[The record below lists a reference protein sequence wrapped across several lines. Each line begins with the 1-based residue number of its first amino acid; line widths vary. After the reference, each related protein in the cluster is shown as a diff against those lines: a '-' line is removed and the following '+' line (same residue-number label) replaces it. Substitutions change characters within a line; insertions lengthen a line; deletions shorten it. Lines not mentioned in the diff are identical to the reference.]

1 MTVNRQPNDVR
12 ALYVNFQKE
21 RITQLKRAMK
31 VLMAHIR
38 LSGHVQCVPCQEFNN
53 YLLCIRSV
61 QRIPAPFRGEFQRY
75 FTNKLR
81 SVMNDNNLTFSLMI
95 EDADDR
101 QLAVQAPARISSS
114 RVATL
119 INAANRMED
128 SPSALQPLASCT
140 FPPPS
145 QLLEEIPP
153 PSNMAALPENPS
165 EGQPELQP
173 EWALTDIAPPA
184 DLSSK
189 DLSKLGQSSASASHH

>member
-101 QLAVQAPARISSS
+101 QLAAQAPARISSS

-128 SPSALQPLASCT
+128 LPSGLQALPSCT
-140 FPPPS
+140 ASSQIQSLDTAPPS
-145 QLLEEIPP
+145 TPAPL
-153 PSNMAALPENPS
+153 LPENPT
-165 EGQPELQP
+165 

-189 DLSKLGQSSASASHH
+189 DLTKLGQSSPPAPLH